1 MKKLIMGILAH
12 VDAGKTTLSEGL
24 LYRAGEIRRLGRVD
38 HGDSYLDGNSVER
51 NRGITVF
58 SKQARFQA
66 GNTEVTFLDT
76 PGHVDFS
83 AEMERV
89 LSVIDL
95 AVLIISAP
103 DGIQSHT
110 ETLWKLLRQRNIP
123 VMVFVNKMDLAVR
136 ERETIIEELE
146 EAFGEGFV
154 NFSRNRDSEEFLDD
168 LTLAV
173 PELAE
178 QVLMDRPVGDEDIAR
193 AVRERRLYPCIFG
206 SALKMQGIEY
216 LMDCLD
222 RYTEE
227 PAYDETFGA
236 KVFKVSRDERGERLV
251 FLRLTGGKL
260 AVRTLLHGT
269 DENGEPWEEKV
280 NQIRFYSGM
289 KYRSADEAEAGAV
302 CAVTGLS
309 HVIPGDALG
318 SADQDSGEVLEP
330 FMTYSVIVPEGM
342 DVHTVLRHF
351 RELGEEDPKLHVTW
365 NSETSEIGIRLMGQI
380 QLEVLRTMIEERY
393 GYTVEFGTGSLIY
406 QETIL
411 DTVEGV
417 GHFEPLRHYAE
428 VHLILEPGERG
439 SGIVY
444 NSTLSEDLLARN
456 WQRLILGNLEQK
468 EHRGVLL
475 GAPLTDVKIT
485 LAAGKAHEK
494 HTSGGDFREAACR
507 AVRNGLMKAES
518 VILEPWFT
526 FRIEVPT
533 GYVGRAMT
541 DIQQM
546 GGKIGDLEQSGDRSV
561 VPGEAPAAGLMDYPV
576 TLASYTGGQGRILCS
591 LKGYDVCH
599 NPEEVLACSSYEPER
614 DLENPADSVFVSHG
628 AGNIVPWDEVETHM
642 HLPSALRSSAPEE
655 SVRDMRRER
664 LRQTMA
670 SDEELRAIFER
681 TYGKSKKVMHRGP
694 VERRTKQ
701 DDIASAE
708 ALARNE
714 EIRKKH
720 MRPAK
725 GTGEAKSDLVIIDGY
740 NLINYSETLRGLANQ
755 DLGAARQQLID
766 RLVNYQGYMQCE
778 LIVVFDAYKV
788 PYGVGSAEQ
797 HFGVQVIYTKEEEP
811 ADILIGKMVDEAKGT
826 RSIRVISSDALVQQ
840 NALGHGAD
848 RYSSREFLEKLEEAE
863 KEIREVLE
871 EL

>member
-1 MKKLIMGILAH
+1 MKKLTMGILAH

-24 LYRAGEIRRLGRVD
+24 LFRAGEIRKLGRVD
-38 HGDSYLDGNSVER
+38 HGDSFLDGNTVER

-66 GNTEVTFLDT
+66 GDTEVTFLDT

-95 AVLIISAP
+95 GLLIISAP

-136 ERETIIEELE
+136 ERETIVEELK

-154 NFSRNRDSEEFLDD
+154 DFSRNRKSEEFLDD
-168 LTLAV
+168 LTLEV

-178 QVLMDRPVGDEDIAR
+178 KVLSDLPVTDGDIGE
-193 AVRERRLYPCIFG
+193 AVKGRRLFPCIFG

-222 RYTEE
+222 RYTLE
-227 PAYDETFGA
+227 PKYSESFGA

-251 FLRLTGGKL
+251 FMKITGGRL
-260 AVRTLLHGT
+260 VVRTVLHGT
-269 DENGEPWEEKV
+269 DENGDPWEEKV

-289 KYRSADEAEAGAV
+289 KYRSADEAEAGTV

-309 HVIPGDALG
+309 KVIPGDALG
-318 SADQDSGEVLEP
+318 SADPDRGEVLEP
-330 FMTYSVIVPEGM
+330 FLTYRVLVPENM

-351 RELGEEDPKLHVTW
+351 RALGEEDPKLHVTW

-380 QLEVLRTMIEERY
+380 QLEVLRIMIEERY
-393 GYTVEFGTGSLIY
+393 GYTVDFDTGSLIY
-406 QETIL
+406 QETIT

-439 SGIVY
+439 SGVVY
-444 NSTLSEDLLARN
+444 NSTLSEDILPRN

-468 EHRGVLL
+468 EHRGVLI

-485 LAAGKAHEK
+485 LAAGRAHEK
-494 HTSGGDFREAACR
+494 HTSGGDFREASYR
-507 AVRNGLMKAES
+507 AVRNGLMKAHSE
-518 VILEPWFT
+518 ILEPWFS
-526 FRIEVPT
+526 FRIELPT
-533 GYVGRAMT
+533 EYVGRAMT
-541 DIQQM
+541 DVQQM
-546 GGKIGDLEQSGDRSV
+546 GGRVFELEQTQDRSV
-561 VPGEAPAAGLMDYPV
+561 VPGEAPAAGLLDYPV
-576 TLASYTGGQGRILCS
+576 TLASYTGGQGRITCM
-591 LKGYDVCH
+591 LKGYDICTHRDQVMAEY
-599 NPEEVLACSSYEPER
+599 PYDPER
-614 DLENPADSVFVSHG
+614 DLDNPADSVFVSHG
-628 AGNIVPWDEVETHM
+628 GTSIVHWDEVEEHM

-655 SVRDMRRER
+655 SVRDARKER
-664 LRQTMA
+664 LRREMA

-681 TYGKSKKVMHRGP
+681 TYGKSKKVLHRGP

-701 DDIASAE
+701 DEISPE
-708 ALARNE
+708 SMARNE

-720 MRPAK
+720 MKNRDS
-725 GTGEAKSDLVIIDGY
+725 GTEPKPELLIIDGY
-740 NLINYSETLRGLANQ
+740 NLINFSEPLRDLATK

-766 RLVNYQGYMQCE
+766 RLVNYQGYMRCE
-778 LIVVFDAYKV
+778 LVVVFDAYRV
-788 PYGVGSAEQ
+788 SQGVERWEQ
-797 HFGVQVIYTKEEEP
+797 HFGVKVIYTREEEP

-826 RSIRVISSDALVQQ
+826 RRVRVVSSDALVQQ
-840 NALGHGAD
+840 NALGHSAA
-848 RYSSREFLEKLEEAE
+848 RTSSREFTEELSEIE
-863 KEIREVLE
+863 KEIQEVLAD
-871 EL
+871 L